1 MGSEMCIRDSAYSA
15 SVICVA
21 AVCSHIERLWGVLG
35 RVVPTASDA
44 RYVTFWVVG
53 CKQQVT
59 HITLHS
65 GSCGAISNAHFV
77 TF

>member
-1 MGSEMCIRDSAYSA
+1 MAFFVVVVVFFCLLAYSA

-35 RVVPTASDA
+35 RVVQTASDA

-59 HITLHS
+59 HVTSHS
-65 GSCGAISNAHFV
+65 ASWGANNK
-77 TF
+77 